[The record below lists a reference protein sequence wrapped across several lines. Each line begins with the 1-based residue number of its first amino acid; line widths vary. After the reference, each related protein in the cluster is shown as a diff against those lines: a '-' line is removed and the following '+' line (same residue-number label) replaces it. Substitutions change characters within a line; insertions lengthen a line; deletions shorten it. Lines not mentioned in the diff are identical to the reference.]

1 MRPVRATGFTLIEL
15 LMVVSLLAILAAI
28 LFPVF
33 AGVRESARRTTC
45 ASNLHQLGVAITLHA
60 QDNDEHYP
68 IGVDSADHGSY
79 LWEPSPQQQAI
90 LPTAP
95 LLRVIL
101 DPYLKNHDVWRC
113 PSDAGN
119 HTLVLTDAIGNDFD
133 VKLIPTAFIRLG
145 TSYIYR
151 LPLGM
156 DGINFPGDCS
166 IGDPPNIQVLGPSS
180 SAVLADAAPNW
191 HGDITSLDTQKINI
205 LYADGHVHVGTGTD
219 FLRSWLCDPL

>member
-1 MRPVRATGFTLIEL
+1 MRRTPYKGFTLIEL
-15 LMVVSLLAILAAI
+15 LVVISMLAILAAI

-33 AGVRESARRTTC
+33 AKVRESARRTTC
-45 ASNLHQLGVAITLHA
+45 ASNLHQIGVAISLYS
-60 QDNDEHYP
+60 QDSDEHYP

-79 LWEPSPQQQAI
+79 LWEPSPQQQVI
-90 LPTAP
+90 LSTAP

-101 DPYLKNHDVWRC
+101 DPYLKSYDVWRC

-119 HTLVLTDAIGNDFD
+119 HTLILTNAAGHDFD
-133 VKLIPTAFIRLG
+133 VKLTPTAYERLG
-145 TSYIYR
+145 TSYVYR

-166 IGDPPNIQVLGPSS
+166 IGDPPYTRILGPAS

-191 HGDITSLDTQKINI
+191 HGEKSSLDRQKINI

-219 FLRSWLCDPL
+219 FLRAWLCDPL